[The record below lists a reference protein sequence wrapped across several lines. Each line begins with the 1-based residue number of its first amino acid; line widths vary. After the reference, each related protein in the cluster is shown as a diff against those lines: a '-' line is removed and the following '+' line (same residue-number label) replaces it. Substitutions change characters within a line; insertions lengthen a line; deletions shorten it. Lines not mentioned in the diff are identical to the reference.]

1 MEIQMVKQPGGL
13 LVPAFDTDVERLEK
27 FKTGEV
33 YPVEVR
39 LARNPAFHGKV
50 FKFFQFCFEHW
61 AADKTDERF
70 KPTAAQFDTFRK
82 NLTVLAGYKEVTFT
96 IDGRLRVDAKSL
108 AFNNMDQAEFEEC
121 YSALINAAIAH
132 VFSGTTDQKILD
144 KLTGFF

>member
-1 MEIQMVKQPGGL
+1 MEIQMVKQPGGV

-39 LARNPAFHGKV
+39 LARNPDFHKKV

-96 IDGRLRVDAKSL
+96 IDGRARVEPRS
-108 AFNNMDQAEFEEC
+108 
-121 YSALINAAIAH
+121 
-132 VFSGTTDQKILD
+132 
-144 KLTGFF
+144 

>member
-1 MEIQMVKQPGGL
+1 MVKQPGGL

-61 AADKTDERF
+61 AADKTDARF
-70 KPTAAQFDTFRK
+70 KTSAAQFDTFRK
-82 NLTVLAGYKEVTFT
+82 NLTVLAGYKDVTFT

-108 AFNNMDQAEFEEC
+108 AFNAMDQAEFEEC

-132 VFSGTTDQKILD
+132 VFGGTRDQKILD

>member
-1 MEIQMVKQPGGL
+1 MVKQPGGL

-82 NLTVLAGYKEVTFT
+82 NLTVLAGYKDVTFT

-132 VFSGTTDQKILD
+132 VFGNTNDQKILD

>member
-1 MEIQMVKQPGGL
+1 MEIQMVKQPGGV

-39 LARNPAFHGKV
+39 LARNPDFHKKV

-132 VFSGTTDQKILD
+132 VFGGTTDQKILD